1 VICESKFT
9 VGEIKLRRDWIEREE
24 AAKWRERERERE
36 RARILFCTHKG
47 HRDTH
52 YLKKTSDVVGVRNR

>member
-1 VICESKFT
+1 VICESKFS

-24 AAKWRERERERE
+24 AAKWREREK
-36 RARILFCTHKG
+36 ILFCTHKG

-52 YLKKTSDVVGVRNR
+52 I